1 MSPAEHEM
9 PVERFDKLEQATGPH
24 YATARPVL
32 FMLLWG
38 VMALLAWPAASHAAD
53 KPFWRPELAPVGPMV
68 MLVSLDEQRIYVYR
82 NGVAIGASRISSGR
96 SGYETP
102 TGVYTILQKE
112 REHHSN
118 LYDNA
123 PMPFMQRLT
132 WDGLALH
139 AGKLPGHPASH
150 GCIRLPANFAERLFE
165 VSPRGTVVVVTD
177 ERVAPPQINHPAAI
191 APLGLDGAAQA
202 GGEDSPWPPDDGGPV
217 SVVASTHDRML
228 YVLQS
233 GRLIASVPLEV
244 PDGFSVGGML
254 LYVRRA
260 EAPAGTIERDGG
272 LWSAYRVL
280 GEGPAPAPRDL
291 ATELKVP
298 DAFGAQ
304 LRARITVG
312 TTVLVIDLPA
322 RGGQPVPYGTLLE
335 AREPAAQGVPE
346 HP

>member
-1 MSPAEHEM
+1 M
-9 PVERFDKLEQATGPH
+9 ERISGFAAAPWRL
-24 YATARPVL
+24 ARVRPRRRL
-32 FMLLWG
+32 LLWG
-38 VMALLAWPAASHAAD
+38 LLALLAWPAASQATG

-82 NGVAIGASRISSGR
+82 NGVAIGESRISTGR
-96 SGYETP
+96 RGYETP

-112 REHHSN
+112 RIHHSN

-139 AGKLPGHPASH
+139 AGTLPGHPASH
-150 GCIRLPANFAERLFE
+150 GCIRLPEAFAERLFGI
-165 VSPRGTVVVVTD
+165 SPRGTVVVVAD
-177 ERVAPPQINHPAAI
+177 QRVAPPEINHPAAI
-191 APLGLDGAAQA
+191 APLGLDGTESQPP
-202 GGEDSPWPPDDGGPV
+202 GGADAPWPPDDGGPV
-217 SVVASTHDRML
+217 SVVASTHDRAL

-233 GRLIASVPLEV
+233 GRMIASTPLHVPE
-244 PDGFSVGGML
+244 GFTVGGML

-260 EAPAGTIERDGG
+260 EAADAPEHDGG
-272 LWSAYRVL
+272 SWSAYRVL
-280 GEGPAPAPRDL
+280 GEGPAPAPRAL
-291 ATELKVP
+291 AARLRVP

-304 LRARITVG
+304 LRARIGVG

-335 AREPAAQGVPE
+335 AREAAPRATPGQ

>member
-1 MSPAEHEM
+1 
-9 PVERFDKLEQATGPH
+9 
-24 YATARPVL
+24 
-32 FMLLWG
+32 MLLWSA
-38 VMALLAWPAASHAAD
+38 VALLAWPVAGRIAD
-53 KPFWRPELAPVGPMV
+53 PPFWRPELAPVGPMV

-102 TGVYTILQKE
+102 TGIYTILQKE
-112 REHHSN
+112 REHYSN

-123 PMPFMQRLT
+123 PMPYMQRLT

-150 GCIRLPANFAERLFE
+150 GCIRLPESFAERLFE

-177 ERVAPPQINHPAAI
+177 QRVAPPAINHPAAI
-191 APLGLDGAAQA
+191 APLDLGGLEPSATGDEGA
-202 GGEDSPWPPDDGGPV
+202 PWPADDGGPV
-217 SVVASTHDRML
+217 SVVASTHDRAL

-233 GRLIASVPLEV
+233 GRLIASTPLNVPE
-244 PDGFSVGGML
+244 GFTVGGML

-260 EAPAGTIERDGG
+260 HVGELAEQDGG

-280 GEGPAPAPRDL
+280 GEGPAPAPRTL
-291 ATELKVP
+291 AGELKVP

-304 LRARITVG
+304 LRGRIAAG
-312 TTVLVIDLPA
+312 TTVIVTDLPA

-335 AREPAAQGVPE
+335 ANEAVSRPAAR

>member
-1 MSPAEHEM
+1 
-9 PVERFDKLEQATGPH
+9 
-24 YATARPVL
+24 
-32 FMLLWG
+32 
-38 VMALLAWPAASHAAD
+38 
-53 KPFWRPELAPVGPMV
+53 
-68 MLVSLDEQRIYVYR
+68 
-82 NGVAIGASRISSGR
+82 
-96 SGYETP
+96 
-102 TGVYTILQKE
+102 
-112 REHHSN
+112 
-118 LYDNA
+118 
-123 PMPFMQRLT
+123 MPFMQRLT

-150 GCIRLPANFAERLFE
+150 GCIRLPQSFAERLFE

-177 ERVAPPQINHPAAI
+177 RRVAPPEINHPAAI
-191 APLGLDGAAQA
+191 APLGLEGTEQAA
-202 GGEDSPWPPDDGGPV
+202 GESSPWPPDDGGPV

-233 GRLIASVPLEV
+233 GRLIASAPLEV
-244 PDGFSVGGML
+244 PEGFKVGGML

-260 EAPAGTIERDGG
+260 EASIRARDNGGG

-280 GEGPAPAPRDL
+280 GKGPAPAPRAL

-304 LRARITVG
+304 LRARIAVG

-335 AREPAAQGVPE
+335 AREAAPQGTPG